1 MAALLAVSVLAV
13 SAAAA
18 TAEPEG
24 PENPVLPDEVIHE
37 PDGDPCGEISH
48 NNHVVTGEC
57 MIHADGQEV
66 RFYGHTAFGE
76 SLALTCDNEFAGA
89 VDTDGFGE
97 FGEDQI
103 SITQGGHDA
112 GCADVAPCSE
122 EEAAVESH
130 GAHAADWEGQIYED
144 THDGM
149 LWLEAEVCVEGL
161 PTVDHAAGE
170 LWVELHVDENHHLS
184 EGTTRFAG
192 HEVEGNGFHDV
203 EDCDAFVSVDCEF
216 SGTWTIDS
224 PDIEVIH

>member
-13 SAAAA
+13 SASVA

-37 PDGDPCGEISH
+37 PSGDPCGGIVH
-48 NNHVVTGEC
+48 RNHVVTGEC
-57 MIHADGQEV
+57 MVHADGQEV

-76 SLALTCDNEFAGA
+76 SLALSCDYEFEGA
-89 VDTDGFGE
+89 VNTAGFGE

-112 GCADVAPCSE
+112 GCLDYAPCSE
-122 EEAAVESH
+122 ETAAVESH
-130 GAHAADWEGQIYED
+130 GAHAADWEFQLYED
-144 THDGM
+144 AHDGM
-149 LWLEAEVCVEGL
+149 LWMELEMCAEGL

-170 LWVELHVDENHHLS
+170 LWLEVHENRNHHLS
-184 EGTTRFAG
+184 EATTRFAG

-216 SGTWTIDS
+216 SGTWTLDS
-224 PDIEVIH
+224 PDVEVIH